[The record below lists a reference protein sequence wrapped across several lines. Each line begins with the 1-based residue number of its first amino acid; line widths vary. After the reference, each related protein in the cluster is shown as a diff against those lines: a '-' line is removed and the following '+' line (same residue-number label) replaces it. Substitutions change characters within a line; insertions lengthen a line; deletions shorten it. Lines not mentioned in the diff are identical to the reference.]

1 MILDISNRFALSRK
15 IPHRISFETI
25 SSNTLM
31 EESINTDN
39 YLQEFSCRATVRAEL
54 KNSFGIE
61 ELNIAKF

>member
-1 MILDISNRFALSRK
+1 
-15 IPHRISFETI
+15 
-25 SSNTLM
+25 M

-61 ELNIAKF
+61 ELNIDESDAEITVFKNRRNLQKFFPKDNYLGS